1 MVKDAKFYVRISN
14 DLNEKVE
21 HIAETL
27 GMSKSSLV
35 AYYVAQ
41 GVNQELIKL
50 NALITMTQN
59 PEFLGKTMKEAGLS
73 EKIIGQTNMNDFLKD
88 LL

>member
-1 MVKDAKFYVRISN
+1 MVKGAKFYVRISD

-21 HIAETL
+21 HIAETM

-41 GVNQELIKL
+41 GVQQELIKL
-50 NALITMTQN
+50 NAVMTMTQN
-59 PEFLGKTMKEAGLS
+59 PEFLGKAMKEAGIS
-73 EKIIGQTNMNDFLKD
+73 EKLIGQLNIEDIAKG

>member
-21 HIAETL
+21 HIANTM

-41 GVNQELIKL
+41 GVQQELIKL
-50 NALITMTQN
+50 NAMVTMTQN
-59 PEFLGKTMKEAGLS
+59 PEFLGKAMKEAGIS
-73 EKIIGQTNMNDFLKD
+73 EKLFGQVNMDE
-88 LL
+88 LLQNIL